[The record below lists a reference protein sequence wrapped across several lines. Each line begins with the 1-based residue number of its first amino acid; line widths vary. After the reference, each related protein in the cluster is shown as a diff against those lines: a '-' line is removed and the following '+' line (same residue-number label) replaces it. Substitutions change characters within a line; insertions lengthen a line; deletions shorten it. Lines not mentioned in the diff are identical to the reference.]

1 MRCRE
6 YHMMKKYFMLF
17 ILLMMTTSL
26 FPQNY
31 PNFPIGQTWQFP
43 DARSLALGGAGTVS
57 LAAPGAMIY
66 NPASLSQVEK
76 SLSLDISLSSRKLE
90 ERRSYP
96 LYDRFESF
104 LVNSTYVINNNWYPE
119 LQGGLAFKVPAGR
132 IPSLVIAVGTY
143 LEIDHQYTYVEE
155 VRENIFGDQLIAYNR
170 INASGTLRRYSAA
183 IASAIPPIP
192 ALSIGL
198 QAGLLQGNVDYR
210 EEVNYVQGS
219 QRLIFADQSRELE
232 NTPLVLSFGT
242 VYRASERISA
252 GFDIVLPYSVKFKS
266 VSNGNELRETI
277 EYPLKINGGFEF
289 RAQQKLQARLNVDI
303 GYEFWSGV
311 TYASQIGG
319 NIPTTQTF
327 DDVFYFKT
335 GIEHI
340 FFNKIPFRV
349 GAQYR
354 TSYLARGTT
363 QTLLGAGTGF
373 FKKAWHVDVAG
384 AFSRTSYRWEDL
396 FDDALFV
403 DDPNFQSRIDLDT
416 VDEITFF
423 LLLSVKYTVD
433 FR

>member
-1 MRCRE
+1 
-6 YHMMKKYFMLF
+6 MKKYVFLF
-17 ILLMMTTSL
+17 TLLTMVVPL
-26 FPQNY
+26 FAQNY

-66 NPASLSQVEK
+66 NPASLTQIDK
-76 SLSLDISLSSRKLE
+76 TMSLDISLSSRKLE

-96 LYDRFESF
+96 LYDRFDSI
-104 LVNSTYVINNNWYPE
+104 LLNSTYVINNNWYPE
-119 LQGGLAFKVPAGR
+119 FQGGLTFNIPAGKMS
-132 IPSLVIAVGTY
+132 PLVVAVGTY
-143 LEIDHQYTYVEE
+143 LEIDHEYTYLEE
-155 VRENIFGDQLIAYNR
+155 VRENIFGDRLIAYNR
-170 INASGTLRRYSAA
+170 IRAEGTLRRYAAA
-183 IASAIPPIP
+183 ISSAFPPLP
-192 ALSIGL
+192 GLSLGI
-198 QAGLLQGNVDYR
+198 QAGLLQGNINYQ
-210 EEVNYVQGS
+210 EEVNYVQEN
-219 QRLIFADQSRELE
+219 QRVEFTKQSRELD
-232 NTPLVLSFGT
+232 NTPVVFSFGT

-252 GFDIVLPYSVKFKS
+252 GFDIVLPYSVEFKS
-266 VSNGNELRETI
+266 VTNGDELRETI

-289 RAQQKLQARLNVDI
+289 RARQKLQARLNIDI
-303 GYEFWSGV
+303 GYEFWSSV
-311 TYASQIGG
+311 SYKSQIGG
-319 NIPTTQTF
+319 NIPTSQKF

-373 FKKAWHVDVAG
+373 FKKAWQVDISG
-384 AFSRTSYRWEDL
+384 AFSRVNYRWEDL

-403 DDPNFQSRIDLDT
+403 DDPNFQSRIDMDS
-416 VDEITFF
+416 VNEITLFI
-423 LLLSVKYTVD
+423 LLSVKYAID